1 MIKVAEKGT
10 LIVFVYTAG
19 MAIPIKNARVSLLD
33 SKTQDLIGFRSTNEE
48 GLTTAFELETP
59 DTDLSLSPEEAGNS
73 VPFSVVDILITHPMY
88 QKILVKSVQIFPNRE
103 SIQNVNMIPLDEF
116 QNPKTT
122 EIIYPITPQNL

>member
-1 MIKVAEKGT
+1 MAEKGT

-48 GLTTAFELETP
+48 GLTTVFELETP
-59 DTDLSLSPEEAGNS
+59 DTDLSLSPEEAGYAA
-73 VPFSVVDILITHPMY
+73 PFSVVDILITHPMY
-88 QKILVKSVQIFPNRE
+88 QKILVKNVQIFPNRE

-122 EIIYPITPQNL
+122 ETIYPITPQNL